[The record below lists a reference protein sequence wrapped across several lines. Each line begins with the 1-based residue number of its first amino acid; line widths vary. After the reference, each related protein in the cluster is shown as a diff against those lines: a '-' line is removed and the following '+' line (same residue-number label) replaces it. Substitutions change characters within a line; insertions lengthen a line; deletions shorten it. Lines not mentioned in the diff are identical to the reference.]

1 MNQTSSTTEP
11 PDVGPPTDAA
21 GEGARPAGERADEP
35 PGTEPPGK
43 ERVVELRLARLHL
56 RTGSYA
62 LARVELE
69 TAAGA
74 GTLDEEALLDLA
86 EVRWRTD
93 DLTGAGEAAA
103 AYLASGRVALIALV
117 VAAEATAALGR
128 PGEARR
134 LAGLAGE
141 MADGSMDEVFAG
153 MPRSDVWP
161 ARPVERVAAAPVA
174 AGEPAAAAGSAGPVA
189 EVAVPMASMSDTGR
203 AGGEPMPDPG
213 DELDAARAALAA
225 GDRAGAAIRLS
236 IVLRIAPTLAPA
248 VLDVAAGQSGPE
260 FDLVRGDA
268 LRLVGRE
275 SQAQRA
281 FASAA
286 RQPADEPGTAAA
298 GSEPGPQ
305 DDDPGLDT
313 GSES

>member
-1 MNQTSSTTEP
+1 MTQTRPTSETTDVQP
-11 PDVGPPTDAA
+11 SDGAPDVVEQPV
-21 GEGARPAGERADEP
+21 EERPVA
-35 PGTEPPGK
+35 
-43 ERVVELRLARLHL
+43 LRLARLHL

-103 AYLASGRVALIALV
+103 AYIASGRVALIALV
-117 VAAEATAALGR
+117 ITAEATAALGR
-128 PGEARR
+128 PSEGRR
-134 LAGLAGE
+134 LAGRALELANGTI
-141 MADGSMDEVFAG
+141 DEVFAG

-161 ARPVERVAAAPVA
+161 ARPVERIEQIPLPAP
-174 AGEPAAAAGSAGPVA
+174 AGADPVTAGSAGPAGA
-189 EVAVPMASMSDTGR
+189 EIAVPMAAAADPGAAS
-203 AGGEPMPDPG
+203 GESMPDPAG
-213 DELDAARAALAA
+213 ELDAARAALAA
-225 GDRAGAAIRLS
+225 GDRAGAALRLS
-236 IVLRIAPTLAPA
+236 ILLRLSPALAPA
-248 VLDVAAGQSGPE
+248 VLDVAAGESGPD

-275 SQAQRA
+275 SQARRA

-286 RQPADEPGTAAA
+286 RPPSDVP
-298 GSEPGPQ
+298 
-305 DDDPGLDT
+305 DPGDAGVVAEPDPE
-313 GSES
+313 GSRDPGRES

>member
-1 MNQTSSTTEP
+1 MTQTRPTTEP
-11 PDVGPPTDAA
+11 TDVQPSDGTAEA
-21 GEGARPAGERADEP
+21 GEQPLERPVA
-35 PGTEPPGK
+35 
-43 ERVVELRLARLHL
+43 LRLARLHL

-117 VAAEATAALGR
+117 ITAEATAALGR
-128 PGEARR
+128 PSEGRR
-134 LAGLAGE
+134 LAGRALELANGTI
-141 MADGSMDEVFAG
+141 DEVFAG

-161 ARPVERVAAAPVA
+161 ARPIERVEQVPLPAPIGADPATAGA
-174 AGEPAAAAGSAGPVA
+174 AGPAGLGA
-189 EVAVPMASMSDTGR
+189 EVAVPMAAAADSGTASS
-203 AGGEPMPDPG
+203 EPMPDPAG
-213 DELDAARAALAA
+213 ELDAAKAALAA
-225 GDRAGAAIRLS
+225 GDRAGAALRLS
-236 IVLRIAPTLAPA
+236 IVLRLSPALAPA
-248 VLDVAAGQSGPE
+248 VLDVAAGESGPD

-275 SQAQRA
+275 SQARRA

-286 RQPADEPGTAAA
+286 RQPSDPPDPADAGAVTEPGA
-298 GSEPGPQ
+298 EVNP
-305 DDDPGLDT
+305 DPGR
-313 GSES
+313 ES

>member
-1 MNQTSSTTEP
+1 MSQTSSTAGP
-11 PDVGPPTDAA
+11 PDVEPSSEVAE
-21 GEGARPAGERADEP
+21 EGRRPEEGRPGGVRPGGER
-35 PGTEPPGK
+35 PGGDRP
-43 ERVVELRLARLHL
+43 VALRLARLHL

-103 AYLASGRVALIALV
+103 AYIASGRVALIALV

-128 PGEARR
+128 PTEARR
-134 LAGLAGE
+134 LAGLALE
-141 MADGSMDEVFAG
+141 RADGSMDDVFAG

-161 ARPVERVAAAPVA
+161 ARAVERVALAPPPV
-174 AGEPAAAAGSAGPVA
+174 AGEPAGAGGVGAGA
-189 EVAVPMASMSDTGR
+189 EVAVPMASMFDAGR

-213 DELDAARAALAA
+213 GELDAARVALAA
-225 GDRAGAAIRLS
+225 GDIAGAAIRLS
-236 IVLRIAPTLAPA
+236 VVLRLAPTLAPA

-286 RQPADEPGTAAA
+286 RADKPAPDESEGEPDA
-298 GSEPGPQ
+298 GGDGGGS
-305 DDDPGLDT
+305 DPRP
-313 GSES
+313 ES